1 LTVRNF
7 IDSSGRVWVV
17 DVSVATIKRVRTLTG
32 INLLE
37 VIQGELIEQLS
48 SDPILL
54 ADCLYA
60 VCQPQAVREGVSDEA
75 FGQSLAGDVIDRA
88 TTALLEGLIE
98 FFPESK
104 RRLLEKATAKYRQVQ
119 TKALAMVEAKLDSP
133 ELEAEILKDLEAELR
148 LPAPSD

>member
-75 FGQSLAGDVIDRA
+75 FGQALAGDVIDRA

-98 FFPESK
+98 FFPEPK

-119 TKALAMVEAKLDSP
+119 TQALALVEAKLDSP
-133 ELEAEILKDLEAELR
+133 ELEAKILKDLEAELR
-148 LPAPSD
+148 LPEPSD

>member
-1 LTVRNF
+1 MRNF

-75 FGQSLAGDVIDRA
+75 FGQALAGDVIDRA

-98 FFPESK
+98 FFPEPK

-119 TKALAMVEAKLDSP
+119 TQALALVEAKLDSP
-133 ELEAEILKDLEAELR
+133 ELEAKILKDLEAELR
-148 LPAPSD
+148 LPEPSD

>member
-1 LTVRNF
+1 MRNF

-75 FGQSLAGDVIDRA
+75 FGQALAGDVIDRA

-98 FFPESK
+98 FFPEPK

-119 TKALAMVEAKLDSP
+119 TQALALVEARLDSP
-133 ELEAEILKDLEAELR
+133 ELEAKILKDLEAELR

>member
-17 DVSVATIKRVRTLTG
+17 DVSVTTIKRVRTLTG
-32 INLLE
+32 VNLLE

-75 FGQSLAGDVIDRA
+75 FGQALAGDVIDRA

-98 FFPESK
+98 FFPEPK

-119 TKALAMVEAKLDSP
+119 TQALALVEARLDSP
-133 ELEAEILKDLEAELR
+133 ELEAKILKDLEAELR

>member
-1 LTVRNF
+1 MRNF

-17 DVSVATIKRVRTLTG
+17 DISVATIKRVRTLTG
-32 INLLE
+32 VNLLE

-98 FFPESK
+98 FFPEPK

-119 TKALAMVEAKLDSP
+119 TQALALVEAKLDSP
-133 ELEAEILKDLEAELR
+133 ELEAKILKDLEAELR

>member
-1 LTVRNF
+1 MRNF

-98 FFPESK
+98 FFPEPK

-119 TKALAMVEAKLDSP
+119 TQALALVEAKLDSP
-133 ELEAEILKDLEAELR
+133 ELEAKILKDLEAELR

>member
-17 DVSVATIKRVRTLTG
+17 DISVATIKRVRTLTG
-32 INLLE
+32 VNLLE

-98 FFPESK
+98 FFPEPK

-119 TKALAMVEAKLDSP
+119 TQALALVEARLDSP
-133 ELEAEILKDLEAELR
+133 ELEAKILKDLEAELR